1 MAVPVHREHRAGN
14 GQGYGSTVAMATPGR
29 RSSDSGI
36 GASFQVE
43 QVSRIADRV
52 ADQIRNYIVDQGIAE
67 GERLPSERQ
76 LADLVGSSR
85 LTVSQ
90 ALRSLAL
97 QGLVTIRPGAG
108 AFVLRNPASM
118 VDASIEL
125 MLRLEPDSL
134 GEAAQ
139 LRFLLELSAGRQAIA
154 HGIQNLEPLHRA
166 LSDLTDA
173 RGSASEWIA
182 ADTVFHVEVVRLA
195 GNRFL
200 TSVFSSIHTA
210 LVEKAYETW
219 VSGKKTPRWLTGAAF
234 EQQIALHEPMARA
247 LGRGRRGEFERATIA
262 HQRALLEHLGLELPG
277 WDQGL

>member
-1 MAVPVHREHRAGN
+1 M
-14 GQGYGSTVAMATPGR
+14 
-29 RSSDSGI
+29 
-36 GASFQVE
+36 
-43 QVSRIADRV
+43 SRIADRV
-52 ADQIRNYIVDQGIAE
+52 ADQIRNHIVDQGIAE

-76 LADLVGSSR
+76 LAELVGSSR

-90 ALRSLAL
+90 ALRSLAV

-139 LRFLLELSAGRQAIA
+139 MRFLLELTAGRQAIA
-154 HGIQNLEPLHRA
+154 RGVPDLAPLNRA
-166 LSDLTDA
+166 LADLSGA

-182 ADTVFHVEVVRLA
+182 ADTIFHVEIVRLA

-200 TSVFSSIHTA
+200 TSMFSSMHTA
-210 LVEKAYETW
+210 LVEKAYEAW
-219 VSGKKTPRWLTGAAF
+219 VSAKRAPRWLTGAAF
-234 EQQIALHEPMARA
+234 EQQIALHEPMASALEAGNREAFQRA
-247 LGRGRRGEFERATIA
+247 AVL
-262 HQRALLEHLGLELPG
+262 HQRALLDHLGLQPTN